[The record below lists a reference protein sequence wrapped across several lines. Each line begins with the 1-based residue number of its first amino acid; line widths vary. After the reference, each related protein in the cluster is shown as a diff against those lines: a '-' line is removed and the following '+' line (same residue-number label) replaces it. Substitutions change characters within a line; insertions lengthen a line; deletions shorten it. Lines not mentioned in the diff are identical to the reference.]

1 MDSTHETAYW
11 IYRIDWID
19 LIYIIIIISL
29 SSCGYSR
36 LNDQSNEFKFN
47 SIEIN
52 GDKRLS
58 FILKNNLNLLSK
70 PESKKSYDLLIN
82 LTSSKTSKIKDTT
95 GKTTRFNVVLN
106 GDLKL
111 TDNNK
116 VVRNRSFTVN
126 NDYDVSNNH
135 SDTVRNE
142 KNSIQNNID
151 SLSEEITKYIQLIN
165 LN

>member
-1 MDSTHETAYW
+1 M
-11 IYRIDWID
+11 
-19 LIYIIIIISL
+19 
-29 SSCGYSR
+29 
-36 LNDQSNEFKFN
+36 
-47 SIEIN
+47 
-52 GDKRLS
+52 
-58 FILKNNLNLLSK
+58 LKNNLNVLSK
-70 PESKKSYDLLIN
+70 SESKKSYDLLIN
-82 LTSSKTSKIKDTT
+82 LTSSKTSKIKDAA

-116 VVRNRSFTVN
+116 VVKNRSFIVS

-135 SDTVRNE
+135 SDTIRNE

-151 SLSEEITKYIQLIN
+151 LLSEEITKYIQLIN

>member
-1 MDSTHETAYW
+1 MKKIKISLY
-11 IYRIDWID
+11 IM
-19 LIYIIIIISL
+19 IIIGL

-52 GDKRLS
+52 GNKRLS
-58 FILKNNLNLLSK
+58 YILKNNLNILSK
-70 PESKKSYDLLIN
+70 TESKKSYDLLIN
-82 LTSSKTSKIKDTT
+82 LTNSKTSKIKDKT
-95 GKTTRFNVVLN
+95 GKTTRFNIVLN

-116 VVRNRSFTVN
+116 VVTNRSFTVN
-126 NDYDVSNNH
+126 NDYDVSGNH
-135 SDTVRNE
+135 SDTIRNE
-142 KNSIQNNID
+142 KNSIQKNID
-151 SLSEEITKYIQLIN
+151 LLSEEITKYIQLIN

>member
-1 MDSTHETAYW
+1 MKKMKISLY
-11 IYRIDWID
+11 IM
-19 LIYIIIIISL
+19 IIIGL

-58 FILKNNLNLLSK
+58 YILKNNLNLLSK

-82 LTSSKTSKIKDTT
+82 LTSSKTSKIKDTA
-95 GKTTRFNVVLN
+95 GKTTRFNMVLN
-106 GDLKL
+106 ADLKL

-116 VVRNRSFTVN
+116 AIKNRSFTVS
-126 NDYDVSNNH
+126 NDYNVSNNH
-135 SDTVRNE
+135 SETIRNE
-142 KNSIQNNID
+142 KKSIQSNID
-151 SLSEEITKYIQLIN
+151 ALSEEITKYIQLIN

>member
-1 MDSTHETAYW
+1 MKK
-11 IYRIDWID
+11 IRIS
-19 LIYIIIIISL
+19 LYIIIIIAL
-29 SSCGYSR
+29 SSCGFSR

-58 FILKNNLNLLSK
+58 YTLKNNLNLLSK
-70 PESKKSYDLLIN
+70 SESKKSYDVLIN

-95 GKTTRFNVVLN
+95 GKTTRFNIILN

-111 TDNNK
+111 IDNNK
-116 VVRNRSFTVN
+116 VVTNRSFTVN

-135 SDTVRNE
+135 SDTIRNE
-142 KNSIQNNID
+142 KNAIQNNIGA
-151 SLSEEITKYIQLIN
+151 LSEEITKYVQLIN

>member
-1 MDSTHETAYW
+1 MKKIKIS
-11 IYRIDWID
+11 
-19 LIYIIIIISL
+19 LYIILIITL

-95 GKTTRFNVVLN
+95 GKTTRFNLVLN

-116 VVRNRSFTVN
+116 VVKNRSFTVS

-135 SDTVRNE
+135 SDTIRNE
-142 KNSIQNNID
+142 KNSIQRSID
-151 SLSEEITKYIQLIN
+151 ALSEEITKYIQLIN

>member
-1 MDSTHETAYW
+1 M
-11 IYRIDWID
+11 
-19 LIYIIIIISL
+19 IIIGL

-82 LTSSKTSKIKDTT
+82 LTSFKASKIKDTT
-95 GKTTRFNVVLN
+95 GKTTRFNVILN

-116 VVRNRSFTVN
+116 VVKNRLFTVS

-135 SDTVRNE
+135 SDTIRNE

-151 SLSEEITKYIQLIN
+151 LLSEEITKYIQLIN

>member
-1 MDSTHETAYW
+1 MKK
-11 IYRIDWID
+11 IKI
-19 LIYIIIIISL
+19 LLYIIIIIGL
-29 SSCGYSR
+29 SSCGFSR

-47 SIEIN
+47 TIEIN

-58 FILKNNLNLLSK
+58 YILKNNLNLLSK

-95 GKTTRFNVVLN
+95 GKTTRFNVILN

-116 VVRNRSFTVN
+116 VVKNRSFTVS

-135 SDTVRNE
+135 SDTIRNE

>member
-1 MDSTHETAYW
+1 MKKIKISLY
-11 IYRIDWID
+11 IM
-19 LIYIIIIISL
+19 IIIGL

-47 SIEIN
+47 SVEIN

-58 FILKNNLNLLSK
+58 YILKNNLNLLSK
-70 PESKKSYDLLIN
+70 PESKKSYDLVIN
-82 LTSSKTSKIKDTT
+82 LTSSKISKIKDTT

-111 TDNNK
+111 IDNNK
-116 VVRNRSFTVN
+116 VVKNRSFTVN
-126 NDYDVSNNH
+126 NDYDVSSNH
-135 SDTVRNE
+135 SDTIRNE

-151 SLSEEITKYIQLIN
+151 SLSEDITKYIQLIN

>member
-1 MDSTHETAYW
+1 MKK
-11 IYRIDWID
+11 IKI
-19 LIYIIIIISL
+19 LLYIIIIIGL

-70 PESKKSYDLLIN
+70 PESKKTHDLLIN

-95 GKTTRFNVVLN
+95 GKTTRFNVILN

-116 VVRNRSFTVN
+116 VVKNRSFTVS

-135 SDTVRNE
+135 SDTIRNE

>member
-1 MDSTHETAYW
+1 M
-11 IYRIDWID
+11 
-19 LIYIIIIISL
+19 IIIGL

-36 LNDQSNEFKFN
+36 LNDQSNEFRFN

-58 FILKNNLNLLSK
+58 YILKNNLNLLSK
-70 PESKKSYDLLIN
+70 PESKKSYDLVIN
-82 LTSSKTSKIKDTT
+82 LTSSKISKIKDTT
-95 GKTTRFNVVLN
+95 GKTIRFNMILN

-116 VVRNRSFTVN
+116 VVKNRLFTVS

-135 SDTVRNE
+135 SDTIRNE

-151 SLSEEITKYIQLIN
+151 SLSEEITKYIQFIN

>member
-1 MDSTHETAYW
+1 MKKIKISLY
-11 IYRIDWID
+11 IM
-19 LIYIIIIISL
+19 IIIGL

-116 VVRNRSFTVN
+116 VVKNRSFIVS

-135 SDTVRNE
+135 SDTIRNE

>member
-1 MDSTHETAYW
+1 MKKIKISLY
-11 IYRIDWID
+11 IM
-19 LIYIIIIISL
+19 IIIGL

-58 FILKNNLNLLSK
+58 FILKNNLNLLSN
-70 PESKKSYDLLIN
+70 PESKKSYDLVIN
-82 LTSSKTSKIKDTT
+82 LTSSKISKIKDTT
-95 GKTTRFNVVLN
+95 GKTTRFSLVLN

-116 VVRNRSFTVN
+116 STKNRSFSVS

-135 SDTVRNE
+135 SDTIRNE
-142 KNSIQNNID
+142 KNSIQRNID
-151 SLSEEITKYIQLIN
+151 ALSEEITKYIQLIN

>member
-1 MDSTHETAYW
+1 M
-11 IYRIDWID
+11 
-19 LIYIIIIISL
+19 IIIGL

-36 LNDQSNEFKFN
+36 LNDQSNIFKFN

-58 FILKNNLNLLSK
+58 YILKNNLNLLSR

-95 GKTTRFNVVLN
+95 GKTTRFNMVLN
-106 GDLKL
+106 GELVL
-111 TDNNK
+111 TDDNK
-116 VVRNRSFTVN
+116 VVKNRLFTVN

-135 SDTVRNE
+135 SYTIRNE

-151 SLSEEITKYIQLIN
+151 LLSEEITKYIRLIN

>member
-1 MDSTHETAYW
+1 MKKIKISLY
-11 IYRIDWID
+11 IM
-19 LIYIIIIISL
+19 IIIGL

-95 GKTTRFNVVLN
+95 GKTTRFNVILN

-116 VVRNRSFTVN
+116 VVKNRSFIVS
-126 NDYDVSNNH
+126 NDYDISNNH
-135 SDTVRNE
+135 SDTIRNE

>member
-1 MDSTHETAYW
+1 MKKIKISLY
-11 IYRIDWID
+11 IM
-19 LIYIIIIISL
+19 IIIGL

-36 LNDQSNEFKFN
+36 LNNQSNEFKFN

-58 FILKNNLNLLSK
+58 FILKNNLNLLSN

-82 LTSSKTSKIKDTT
+82 LTNSKTSKIKDTT

-116 VVRNRSFTVN
+116 VVKNRSFTVN

>member
-1 MDSTHETAYW
+1 MKKIKIS
-11 IYRIDWID
+11 
-19 LIYIIIIISL
+19 LYIIIIICL
-29 SSCGYSR
+29 SSCGYST
-36 LNDQSNEFKFN
+36 LSSQSNEIKFN

-52 GDKRLS
+52 GDRRLS
-58 FILKNNLNLLSK
+58 YILKNNLNLLSK

-82 LTSSKTSKIKDTT
+82 LTSYKTSKIKDTT
-95 GKTTRFNVVLN
+95 GKTTRFNVILN

-116 VVRNRSFTVN
+116 DVKNRSFTVSN
-126 NDYDVSNNH
+126 HYDVSNNH
-135 SDTVRNE
+135 SDTIRNE
-142 KNSIQNNID
+142 KKSIQNNID

>member
-1 MDSTHETAYW
+1 MRKIKISLY
-11 IYRIDWID
+11 IM
-19 LIYIIIIISL
+19 IIIGL

-58 FILKNNLNLLSK
+58 YILKNNLNLISK
-70 PESKKSYDLLIN
+70 SESEKSYDLEIN
-82 LTSSKTSKIKDTT
+82 LTRSKTSKIKDAT
-95 GKTTRFNVVLN
+95 GKTTRFSVVLN
-106 GDLKL
+106 ANLKL

-116 VVRNRSFTVN
+116 TILNRSFTVS

-135 SDTVRNE
+135 SDTIRNE
-142 KNSIQNNID
+142 KNSIQNNIYL
-151 SLSEEITKYIQLIN
+151 LSEEITKYIRLIN

>member
-1 MDSTHETAYW
+1 M
-11 IYRIDWID
+11 
-19 LIYIIIIISL
+19 IIIGL
-29 SSCGYSR
+29 TSCGYSR

-58 FILKNNLNLLSK
+58 YILKNNLNLLSK

-106 GDLKL
+106 GDMKL

-116 VVRNRSFTVN
+116 VVKNRSFIVS
-126 NDYDVSNNH
+126 NDYDVSGNH
-135 SDTVRNE
+135 SDTIRNE

-151 SLSEEITKYIQLIN
+151 TLSDEITKYIQLIN